1 MHSQADLPK
10 RAGRC
15 PQIDSPAR
23 LNLICGLIITGRRM
37 PNKKTLILEGRR
49 RGGRGGGGKQEVSL
63 VDHSNQL
70 FVARHR
76 QHVITF
82 ACCFRQHVKLSQASS
97 AQTTFP
103 RRRML
108 AVREQAAS
116 PSVSASLRAS
126 SRQRASSSSTDQ
138 QTDLD
143 FAASAA

>member
-49 RGGRGGGGKQEVSL
+49 RGGRGGEQEVSL
-63 VDHSNQL
+63 VDHSNEL

-76 QHVITF
+76 QAVITF

-97 AQTTFP
+97 AQTRFP

-108 AVREQAAS
+108 AVSEQAAS
-116 PSVSASLRAS
+116 PSVSASLRAR

>member
-37 PNKKTLILEGRR
+37 PNKKTLFFLFFCW
-49 RGGRGGGGKQEVSL
+49 GGGKQEVSL